1 MEAKNKASVK
11 YGKSELM
18 KSKRFL
24 QDRDIL
30 NALLNDEDE
39 YSVEEVVEHL
49 QHRIRFFRELM

>member
-1 MEAKNKASVK
+1 MEAKNKTSVK

-30 NALLNDEDE
+30 NTLLNDEDE
-39 YSVEEVVEHL
+39 YSVEEADDILKKWKKGKVN
-49 QHRIRFFRELM
+49 

>member
-11 YGKSELM
+11 YEKSELM

-39 YSVEEVVEHL
+39 YSVEEADDILKKWKKGKVN
-49 QHRIRFFRELM
+49 

>member
-1 MEAKNKASVK
+1 MEAKNNASVK

-39 YSVEEVVEHL
+39 YSVEEADDILKKWKKGKVN
-49 QHRIRFFRELM
+49 

>member
-1 MEAKNKASVK
+1 MEEKNKASVK

-30 NALLNDEDE
+30 KALLNDEDE
-39 YSVEEVVEHL
+39 YSIEEADDILKKWKKGKVN
-49 QHRIRFFRELM
+49 

>member
-39 YSVEEVVEHL
+39 YSVEEADDILKKWKKGEVN
-49 QHRIRFFRELM
+49 

>member
-1 MEAKNKASVK
+1 MEAKNKTSVK

-39 YSVEEVVEHL
+39 YSVEEADDILKKWKKGKVN
-49 QHRIRFFRELM
+49 

>member
-1 MEAKNKASVK
+1 MEAKNKTSVK

-30 NALLNDEDE
+30 KALLNDEDE
-39 YSVEEVVEHL
+39 YSVEETDDILKKWKKGKVN
-49 QHRIRFFRELM
+49 

>member
-1 MEAKNKASVK
+1 MEAKNKVSVK

-39 YSVEEVVEHL
+39 YSVEEADDILKKWKKGKVN
-49 QHRIRFFRELM
+49 

>member
-11 YGKSELM
+11 YGKSE
-18 KSKRFL
+18 L

-39 YSVEEVVEHL
+39 YSVEEADDILKKWKKGKVN
-49 QHRIRFFRELM
+49 

>member
-30 NALLNDEDE
+30 KALLNDEE
-39 YSVEEVVEHL
+39 RKGKLNGIRWWNIYSTE
-49 QHRIRFFRELM
+49 

>member
-1 MEAKNKASVK
+1 MEAKNKESVK

-39 YSVEEVVEHL
+39 YSVEEADDILKKWKKGKVN
-49 QHRIRFFRELM
+49 

>member
-11 YGKSELM
+11 YGKSEFM

-30 NALLNDEDE
+30 KALLNDEDE
-39 YSVEEVVEHL
+39 YSVEEADDILKKWKKGKVN
-49 QHRIRFFRELM
+49 

>member
-1 MEAKNKASVK
+1 MEAKNKTSVK

-39 YSVEEVVEHL
+39 YSVEEADDILKKRKKGKVN
-49 QHRIRFFRELM
+49 

>member
-1 MEAKNKASVK
+1 MEAKNKTSVK

-39 YSVEEVVEHL
+39 YSVEEADDILKTWKKGKVN
-49 QHRIRFFRELM
+49 

>member
-1 MEAKNKASVK
+1 MEAKNKPSVK

-39 YSVEEVVEHL
+39 YSVEEADDILKKWKKGKVN
-49 QHRIRFFRELM
+49 

>member
-1 MEAKNKASVK
+1 MEAKNKVSVK

-30 NALLNDEDE
+30 KALLNDEDE
-39 YSVEEVVEHL
+39 YSVEEADDILKKWKKGKVN
-49 QHRIRFFRELM
+49 

>member
-1 MEAKNKASVK
+1 MEAKNKTSVK

-18 KSKRFL
+18 KLKRFL

-39 YSVEEVVEHL
+39 YSVEEADDILKKWKKGKVN
-49 QHRIRFFRELM
+49 

>member
-1 MEAKNKASVK
+1 MEAKNKTSVK

-39 YSVEEVVEHL
+39 YSVEEADDIL
-49 QHRIRFFRELM
+49 KKWKK

>member
-30 NALLNDEDE
+30 KVLLNDEDE
-39 YSVEEVVEHL
+39 YSVEEADDILKKWKKGKVN
-49 QHRIRFFRELM
+49 

>member
-1 MEAKNKASVK
+1 MEAKNKTSVK

-39 YSVEEVVEHL
+39 YSVEEADDIFKKWKKGKVN
-49 QHRIRFFRELM
+49 

>member
-1 MEAKNKASVK
+1 MEVKNKASVK

-39 YSVEEVVEHL
+39 YSVEEADDILKKWKKGKVN
-49 QHRIRFFRELM
+49 